1 MKIFIAFLIFISP
14 FLGFNLL
21 MKKIRIQEKL
31 FKKAK
36 KVKFYNFIL
45 ISLFF
50 VFMFLLEYG
59 KQYLYGFYGR
69 RNSLSV
75 GFAGI
80 LGSIYVNC
88 IPYMF
93 RKKN

>member
-1 MKIFIAFLIFISP
+1 
-14 FLGFNLL
+14 
-21 MKKIRIQEKL
+21 MKKIWIQEKL
-31 FKKAK
+31 FKKAI
-36 KVKFYNFIL
+36 KVKYSNLIL

-59 KQYLYGFYGR
+59 KQYLYEFYGR
-69 RNSLSV
+69 RNWLSIC
-75 GFAGI
+75 FAGI

-88 IPYMF
+88 IPHMF

>member
-1 MKIFIAFLIFISP
+1 MKIFIGFLIFISA

-50 VFMFLLEYG
+50 V
-59 KQYLYGFYGR
+59 
-69 RNSLSV
+69 
-75 GFAGI
+75 
-80 LGSIYVNC
+80 
-88 IPYMF
+88 
-93 RKKN
+93 